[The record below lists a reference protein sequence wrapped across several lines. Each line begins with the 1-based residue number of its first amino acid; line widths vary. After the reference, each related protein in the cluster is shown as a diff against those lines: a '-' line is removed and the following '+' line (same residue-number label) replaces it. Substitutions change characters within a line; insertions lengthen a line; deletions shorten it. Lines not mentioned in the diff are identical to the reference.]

1 VQPLIFPQISFLTVI
16 SILLLIVKLRA
27 PYLGLKWLTGSVLA
41 IHLIMSWVLPEN
53 TVLVDLIL
61 FNLVGLFAA
70 ALAFNAPLLS
80 DRITTSSFGLA
91 ALGWSMGSFFS
102 TWNSF
107 FDLQIPESFSDFCYV
122 IFYPL
127 VFVGITRS
135 FTYKRSISALELLDT
150 VIIAI
155 GFTSVLTAFFLK
167 PAMVGFKGSAWEV
180 FTSILYPVGD
190 IVLLAMIVVYLL
202 LTPICFRSALLTGGL
217 LSFVAADFFFIWS
230 SLKGSYQFGSIS
242 DDGWILGLLLL
253 SLALSYPSPESKF
266 SEKISSYSATIALIA
281 SSCLLGVA
289 ALRPGYFPS
298 FILIP
303 GFITIALAFIRMSF
317 ALQEA
322 NTAGT
327 ERALARTDELTGLS
341 NRRNFLLQ
349 LGQVKSGYLFLL
361 DLDGFKKIND
371 SMGHAAGD
379 ELLRQVANR
388 FSRVIPATAQLA
400 RLGGDEFGVL
410 AQVDSVEANEL
421 AQAIGA
427 TLSYPISLLTGQVK
441 VKVSI
446 GYAEIEDGAE
456 PMTWLRRADLAM
468 YEAKRSGL
476 GSLLW
481 DSKIKNIG

>member
-1 VQPLIFPQISFLTVI
+1 
-16 SILLLIVKLRA
+16 
-27 PYLGLKWLTGSVLA
+27 
-41 IHLIMSWVLPEN
+41 MSWVLPEN
-53 TVLVDLIL
+53 NLLVDLLL
-61 FNLVGLFAA
+61 FNTVGLFAA
-70 ALAFNAPLLS
+70 AIAFNAPLLT
-80 DRITTSSFGLA
+80 DRITANSFGLA

-107 FDLQIPESFSDFCYV
+107 FDLQIPEGISDFCYV

-127 VFVGITRS
+127 VFVGVTRS

-167 PAMVGFKGSAWEV
+167 PAMVGFDGSTWQV

-190 IVLLAMIVVYLL
+190 IVLLAMVVVYLL
-202 LTPICFRSALLTGGL
+202 LTPICIRSALLAGGL

-253 SLALSYPSPESKF
+253 ALALSYPSPESKF

-298 FILIP
+298 FILVP

-341 NRRNFLLQ
+341 NRRNFLLH
-349 LGQVKSGYLFLL
+349 LGQLNSGFIFLL

-371 SMGHAAGD
+371 TMGHAA
-379 ELLRQVANR
+379 A
-388 FSRVIPATAQLA
+388 S
-400 RLGGDEFGVL
+400 
-410 AQVDSVEANEL
+410 
-421 AQAIGA
+421 
-427 TLSYPISLLTGQVK
+427 
-441 VKVSI
+441 
-446 GYAEIEDGAE
+446 
-456 PMTWLRRADLAM
+456 
-468 YEAKRSGL
+468 
-476 GSLLW
+476 
-481 DSKIKNIG
+481 